1 MASDGTVLVPTD
13 AELAAAANASDP
25 STAWLGCIVAEG
37 ALIDGSVVAV
47 ASGVATAE
55 ECCRACRANSTCNVW
70 NYCAQPGGCRCAV
83 QPGRAGWAQ
92 LWDVRMLRS
101 PTPHGLAALFKLSSH
116 APLACA
122 ATTAAR
128 PLAALQST

>member
-1 MASDGTVLVPTD
+1 MLLMESDGTVLLPTD

-25 STAWLGCIVAEG
+25 DTAWLGCIIAEG

-70 NYCAQPGGCRCAV
+70 NYCAQPGGCRWV
-83 QPGRAGWAQ
+83 
-92 LWDVRMLRS
+92 L
-101 PTPHGLAALFKLSSH
+101 
-116 APLACA
+116 
-122 ATTAAR
+122 
-128 PLAALQST
+128 